1 MPYKRTY
8 SKKKTYARK
17 SYPRKSNL
25 AREVRLIK
33 RTIKPELKLLFPD
46 PPVGSVT
53 STPVYTPLNDIPLGT
68 GFNQRVGQQVACKSI
83 RIHFQLSRNASS
95 AVAFNRVRLMLVWF
109 KQPDGYALTD
119 NELFGAASTGDI
131 DRFTDWSGRKTFKVL
146 YDKVYALTEQYPVR
160 TIRIAKKLTGVTE
173 FDDSISG
180 GGLIQTGAL
189 YMVSM
194 SDVASNPPAIAL
206 PYGRLFYTDC

>member
-8 SKKKTYARK
+8 KKKTYARK

-33 RTIKPELKLLFPD
+33 RTIKPELKVLYPD
-46 PPVGSVT
+46 PPSGSVT
-53 STPVYTPLNDIPLGT
+53 ATPVYTPLNDVALGT
-68 GFNQRVGQQVACKSI
+68 GFHARIGQQIACKSI
-83 RIHFQLSRNASS
+83 RIHFQLARNASS

-109 KQPDGYALTD
+109 KQPDGYALDDGT
-119 NELFGAASTGDI
+119 LFEGGAAAI
-131 DRFTDWSGRKTFKVL
+131 DAFTDWSGRKTFKVL

-173 FDDSISG
+173 YDDADSG
-180 GGLIQTGAL
+180 SVQTGAL
-189 YMVSM
+189 YMVSF
-194 SDVASNPPAIAL
+194 SDVATNVPVISEPTA
-206 PYGRLFYTDC
+206 RLFYTDC

>member
-8 SKKKTYARK
+8 KKKTYARK

-33 RTIKPELKLLFPD
+33 RTIKPELKLLYPD

-53 STPVYTPLNDIPLGT
+53 ATPVYTPLNFVSPGT
-68 GFNQRVGQQVACKSI
+68 GLSQRVGQQIACKSI
-83 RIHFQLSRNASS
+83 RVHFQLNRNASS
-95 AVAFNRVRLMLVWF
+95 TVAFNRVRLMLVWF

-119 NELFGAASTGDI
+119 DELFGPALTGDP
-131 DRFTDWSGRKTFKVL
+131 DRFTDWPGRKTFKVL
-146 YDKVYALTEQYPVR
+146 YDKVYALSELYPVR

-173 FDDSISG
+173 FDDTISG
-180 GGLIQTGAL
+180 MGLIQTGAL

-194 SDVASNPPAIAL
+194 SDVASNAPVISQ
-206 PYGRLFYTDC
+206 PYGRMFYTDC

>member
-8 SKKKTYARK
+8 KKKTYARK

-33 RTIKPELKLLFPD
+33 RTIKPELKLLYPD
-46 PPVGSVT
+46 PTTGSVT
-53 STPVYTPLNDIPLGT
+53 STPTYAILNFVSPGT
-68 GFNQRVGQQVACKSI
+68 GLSQRVGQQIACKSI
-83 RIHFQLSRNASS
+83 RLHFQLSRNPSS

-119 NELFGAASTGDI
+119 DELFGPTQTGNPDM
-131 DRFTDWSGRKTFKVL
+131 FTDWSGRKTFKVL

-173 FDDSISG
+173 FDDTIPG
-180 GGLIQTGAL
+180 DGLIQTGAL

-194 SDVASNPPAIAL
+194 SDVASNAPAISQ
-206 PYGRLFYTDC
+206 PYARLFYTDC